1 MCCNALHW
9 LWHGRRWGTRW
20 VFLLSVWSSVLLEE
34 GFYLCYS
41 RPARRMPRGLG
52 QQRGQLLFLLFAPER
67 CQTQH
72 LARVRSTQRRPWTCA
87 RPSPQRSLGTSR
99 ARGSGVCGIMS
110 TQPNKLCI
118 CLIDA
123 THRLS
128 RARSKL
134 LQWITKLP
142 WLQGSYFD
150 LHHQHFTAADSH
162 MHKHSISDLF
172 NEVIWRR
179 ARVIYLFVPTSLR
192 FTTLYKYKLGNL
204 LSIFSRNA
212 LCRKQLS
219 ATGSCVP
226 QSSSFRQREAS

>member
-1 MCCNALHW
+1 MAQQEVGNSLSFPPLSLKHCFIR
-9 LWHGRRWGTRW
+9 GR
-20 VFLLSVWSSVLLEE
+20 VLPLLPQASRESVLQAHGAGAAE
-34 GFYLCYS
+34 GAGADLVPQ
-41 RPARRMPRGLG
+41 RDARHSTSAGW
-52 QQRGQLLFLLFAPER
+52 
-67 CQTQH
+67 
-72 LARVRSTQRRPWTCA
+72 RSTQRRPWTCA
-87 RPSPQRSLGTSR
+87 RPSPPRSLGASRANGNGVCSITSR
-99 ARGSGVCGIMS
+99 QR
-110 TQPNKLCI
+110 NKLCI

-142 WLQGSYFD
+142 WLQGSCFD

-162 MHKHSISDLF
+162 MRKYNISGLY

-219 ATGSCVP
+219 ATGSCAP

>member
-1 MCCNALHW
+1 MGNSLSFPALS
-9 LWHGRRWGTRW
+9 LKQCSIRGR
-20 VFLLSVWSSVLLEE
+20 VLPLLLQASKESVLHAQ
-34 GFYLCYS
+34 GAGAAAGAADFC
-41 RPARRMPRGLG
+41 
-52 QQRGQLLFLLFAPER
+52 PER

-72 LARVRSTQRRPWTCA
+72 LARVRSTQTRPWTCA
-87 RPSPQRSLGTSR
+87 RPSPQRSLGTS
-99 ARGSGVCGIMS
+99 SGVCGITS
-110 TQPNKLCI
+110 RQPNKLCI
-118 CLIDA
+118 YLIDA

-142 WLQGSYFD
+142 WLQGSHFD

-162 MHKHSISDLF
+162 MHKYSVSDLY

>member
-1 MCCNALHW
+1 M
-9 LWHGRRWGTRW
+9 
-20 VFLLSVWSSVLLEE
+20 
-34 GFYLCYS
+34 
-41 RPARRMPRGLG
+41 
-52 QQRGQLLFLLFAPER
+52 
-67 CQTQH
+67 
-72 LARVRSTQRRPWTCA
+72 RSTQRRPWTCA
-87 RPSPQRSLGTSR
+87 RPFPPRSLGTSR
-99 ARGSGVCGIMS
+99 AGGKRVCSITS
-110 TQPNKLCI
+110 RQHNKLCI

-128 RARSKL
+128 RARSKM
-134 LQWITKLP
+134 LQQITKLP

-150 LHHQHFTAADSH
+150 LHHQHFTTADSH
-162 MHKHSISDLF
+162 IHKYNISDLY

-204 LSIFSRNA
+204 LSIFSRTV

-219 ATGSCVP
+219 ASGSCVP

>member
-1 MCCNALHW
+1 MARQEVGNSLSFPALSLKHCFIR
-9 LWHGRRWGTRW
+9 GR
-20 VFLLSVWSSVLLEE
+20 VFTFATPGQQGE
-34 GFYLCYS
+34 Y
-41 RPARRMPRGLG
+41 PASPRGWG
-52 QQRGQLLFLLFAPER
+52 SRRGSCWPFASER

-72 LARVRSTQRRPWTCA
+72 LGRIRSTQRRPRTCA
-87 RPSPQRSLGTSR
+87 RPSPPRSLGASRANGNGVWSITSR
-99 ARGSGVCGIMS
+99 
-110 TQPNKLCI
+110 QWNKLCI

-123 THRLS
+123 AHRLS

-162 MHKHSISDLF
+162 MHKVQYFRPIQWSYMK
-172 NEVIWRR
+172 
-179 ARVIYLFVPTSLR
+179 ACQVIYLFVPTSLR

-204 LSIFSRNA
+204 LSIFSWNA